1 MEKSIPRK
9 ELKKELPK
17 SILHILLCTSGFVV
31 KFWEEEN
38 QKKKKQKRFKKK
50 TTTTRI
56 KHIFFFLFFP
66 DKIVGKNIYKAGN
79 RYP

>member
-1 MEKSIPRK
+1 MEKSILRK

-38 QKKKKQKRFKKK
+38 QKKKTK
-50 TTTTRI
+50 T
-56 KHIFFFLFFP
+56 F
-66 DKIVGKNIYKAGN
+66 
-79 RYP
+79 

>member
-1 MEKSIPRK
+1 MEKSILRK
-9 ELKKELPK
+9 EIKKELPK

-38 QKKKKQKRFKKK
+38 QNKNKNVLRKK